1 MKFTLMG
8 FAKAT
13 AVAVGVTYM
22 LYGYGTGPGAGEVF
36 QTRGKGGYAENLKSA
51 IESSRRRIVPDE

>member
-22 LYGYGTGPGAGEVF
+22 LYGFDNPGAGEVF
-36 QTRGKGGYAENLKSA
+36 QTRGKGGYVENLKSA
-51 IESSRRRIVPDE
+51 IEEREIKNLDLF